1 MVALMAWLSLALG
14 RGATRWL
21 LHPISWYFVAFS
33 ARARRASRAFLRR
46 ALGREPRLPDVL
58 RHFHTF
64 ASMMHDRMFLLT
76 GRYGL
81 FDVHVHGAERVIEL
95 LRAGRGCILL
105 GSHLGNFELVRA
117 LGRSA
122 GFRAINVVMRPP
134 HASHT
139 TRVFSRMA
147 PELSERVIA
156 PGRPDTMLK
165 VTECLERGEI
175 VGILGDRPLRGA
187 RAHACDFLGAPA
199 QFPLGPLVLAGA
211 VGAPVI
217 TFFGLCEGGTR
228 YEVFLEELSDGIAVA
243 KAGREAWA
251 LQCLARYVEGLER
264 YARRSPYNWFN
275 FYDYWNEAPR

>member
-1 MVALMAWLSLALG
+1 MTLIAWLSLALG

-46 ALGREPRLPDVL
+46 ALGREPRLADVL

-64 ASMMHDRMFLLT
+64 ASTIHDRVFLLT
-76 GRYGL
+76 GRGGL
-81 FDVHVHGAERVIEL
+81 FDVEVHGVERLTQL
-95 LRAGRGCILL
+95 LHSGRGCILL
-105 GSHLGNFELVRA
+105 GSHLGSFDLLRA
-117 LGRSA
+117 LGRNA
-122 GFRAINVVMRPP
+122 GLRAINVVMRPP
-134 HASHT
+134 NDSHT
-139 TRVFSRMA
+139 TRAFSRMA

-187 RAHACDFLGAPA
+187 RAHARDFLGAPA
-199 QFPLGPLVLAGA
+199 QFPLGPLLIAGA
-211 VGAPVI
+211 VGAPVV
-217 TFFGLCEGGTR
+217 TFFGVCEGGAR
-228 YEVFLEELSDGIAVA
+228 YEVFLEELTDGTAVP
-243 KAGREAWA
+243 KADREAWS
-251 LQCLARYVEGLER
+251 LRCLARYVERLER

-275 FYDYWNEAPR
+275 FYDYWNEDSR